1 MQPRLAARSHSTDDR
16 FVSYLEDL
24 TWRLAS
30 GLSRLEPEMLA
41 RHAAF
46 LQAQQRGDGGFAG
59 REGESDLYYTGFAVR
74 GLALCGGLTEPVA
87 QRTAEFLRAKMHA
100 HVPIIDFLSLVYG
113 GMVIEGTTGLDV
125 FAAAAPGWR
134 VAVSEQLERF
144 RRADGG
150 YAKTDE
156 GQSSSTYYSFLMAL
170 CNELIGRKIVEPQR
184 LAEFVCSRQRDD
196 GGFVELGPMQKSGT
210 NPTAAAIGL
219 LKLLDRLD
227 DATRQRTTD
236 FLLDMQTDEGGLRA
250 NTRIPIA
257 DVLSTFTGLL
267 TLADLDALAEVDL
280 VAAAGYVRE
289 MESPG
294 GGFRG
299 AAWDDGIDVEY
310 TFYGLAA
317 LALLAESPQPK

>member
-1 MQPRLAARSHSTDDR
+1 M
-16 FVSYLEDL
+16 SYLEDL

-41 RHAAF
+41 RHATF
-46 LQAQQRGDGGFAG
+46 LQSQQRGDGGFAG
-59 REGESDLYYTGFAVR
+59 REGESDLYYTGFAIR

-87 QRTAEFLRAKMHA
+87 QQTAEFLRAKMHT

-113 GMVIEGTTGLDV
+113 GMLIEGTTGLDV

-134 VAVSEQLERF
+134 VAVSGQLERF

-170 CNELIGRKIVEPQR
+170 CNELIGREIVEPER
-184 LAEFVCSRQRDD
+184 LGEFVRSRQRDD

-219 LKLLDRLD
+219 LKLLGQLD

-280 VAAAGYVRE
+280 AAAAGYVRE
-289 MESPG
+289 MESSG

-299 AAWDDGIDVEY
+299 AVWDDGIDVEY

-317 LALLAESPQPK
+317 LALLAETSQPK